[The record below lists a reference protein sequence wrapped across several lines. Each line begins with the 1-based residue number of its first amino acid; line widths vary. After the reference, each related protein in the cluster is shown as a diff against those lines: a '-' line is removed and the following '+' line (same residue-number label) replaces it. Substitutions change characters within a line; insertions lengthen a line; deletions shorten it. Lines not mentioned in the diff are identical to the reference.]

1 MKSNKIEFGLMIL
14 VGIIFLGST
23 ILTKILVI

>member
-23 ILTKILVI
+23 ILTKISVI